1 MNNKT
6 SFEILDNADVP
17 SRHAAAGEVILAA
30 GSDSKEMFI
39 IRKGTVAISVG
50 GKVVEAVGHGGI
62 FGEMGLIDFETRSAD
77 AIAVED
83 CDLVPIDGAAAR
95 TDQRHR
101 HVDGAGPGRGV
112 VLAFERPLN
121 DLQTKID
128 ELRRLSS
135 GSHLELAGEIQ
146 LLEERLASSK

>member
-50 GKVVEAVGHGGI
+50 GKVVEEVGHGGI

-83 CDLVPIDGAAAR
+83 CDLVPIDER
-95 TDQRHR
+95 LF
-101 HVDGAGPGRGV
+101 V
-112 VLAFERPLN
+112 VLVQETPYFALDVMRTLVHRIRTMN
-121 DLQTKID
+121 AL
-128 ELRRLSS
+128 LS
-135 GSHLELAGEIQ
+135 ETQ
-146 LLEERLASSK
+146 P